1 MNPMYD
7 VITIGSATTDVFVR
21 APMLDL
27 HTRHKTGETE
37 ACFIMGAKIDIDE
50 LDIMTGGGATN
61 AAATFASLGYRVATI
76 SSIGDDESGL
86 IVKGTLHDLGISTR
100 FMQTDKKAKTG
111 YSIIIL
117 AGSGERTVLVHR
129 GASKTIDHDEIAW
142 DNLHAKWFYMSS
154 LGGDLKL
161 ARRILDHAEK
171 TGARIAWNPGNGELK
186 KGMRAMRSS
195 IKKTDVL
202 LVNKE
207 EAQMLTGSKSN
218 DIDDVLDS
226 FTVQPKTALI
236 ITDGRK
242 GSWARHTDGIVHCAI
257 PDRRKPKNTTGAGD
271 AFGSGLIAG
280 LLKKDDPGYALAVG
294 TWNATGVVMETGAK
308 KGILSRFPGK
318 SKLDKATIRVWK

>member
-1 MNPMYD
+1 MYD

-27 HTRHKTGETE
+27 HTRPATGETE
-37 ACFIMGAKIDIDE
+37 VCFIMGTKIDIDE

-61 AAATFASLGYRVATI
+61 TAATFASLGFKVATI
-76 SSIGDDESGL
+76 ASVGDDESGL
-86 IVKGTLHDLGISTR
+86 MMKGKLHDLGISTR
-100 FMQTDKKAKTG
+100 FLQTNKKVNTG

-129 GASKTIDHDEIAW
+129 GASKTIKHDRIAW
-142 DNLHAKWFYMSS
+142 DNLRTRWFYMSS

-186 KGMRAMRSS
+186 NGMRAMRSS
-195 IKKTDVL
+195 IRKADIL

-207 EAQMLTGSKSN
+207 EARMLTGSKSN
-218 DIDDVLDS
+218 DIDDVFDS

-242 GSWARHTDGIVHCAI
+242 GSWARHADGIMHCAI
-257 PDRRKPKNTTGAGD
+257 PDKRKPKNTTGAGD
-271 AFGSGLIAG
+271 AFGSGLVAG
-280 LLKKDDPGYALAVG
+280 LLKKENLGYALAVG

-308 KGILSRFPGK
+308 KGILSRFPGR
-318 SKLDKATIRVWK
+318 SKLDKATTRVWK

>member
-1 MNPMYD
+1 MFD
-7 VITIGSATTDVFVR
+7 VITIGAATTDVFVR

-27 HTRHKTGETE
+27 HKDHGSGETE
-37 ACFIMGAKIDIDE
+37 VCFTMGAKIDIDD
-50 LDIMTGGGATN
+50 LDIQTGGGATN
-61 AAATFASLGYRVATI
+61 AAATFASLGFRTATI
-76 SSIGDDESGL
+76 ASVGDDDNGL
-86 IVKGTLHDLGISTR
+86 IVKARLHDFGVSTK
-100 FMQTDKKAKTG
+100 FLQTDREENTG
-111 YSIIIL
+111 YAIIIL
-117 AGSGERTVLVHR
+117 AGSGERTILIHR
-129 GASKTIDHDEIAW
+129 GASKTIEHDEIDW
-142 DNLHAKWFYMSS
+142 EKLRAKWFYMSS

-161 ARRILDHAEK
+161 ARKVLAHAQRI
-171 TGARIAWNPGNGELK
+171 GAKVAWNPGNGELK

-195 IKKTDVL
+195 IRKADIL

-207 EAQMLTGSKSN
+207 EAVMLTGSESN
-218 DIDDVLDS
+218 DIDDVFDS
-226 FTVQPKTALI
+226 FTVRPKTALI

-242 GSWARHTDGIVHCAI
+242 GSWARHADGIVYCSI

-318 SKLDKATIRVWK
+318 SKLDKVPIRVWK

>member
-1 MNPMYD
+1 MYD

-27 HTRHKTGETE
+27 HRRHTTGTTE
-37 ACFIMGAKIDIDE
+37 ACFTMGAKIDIND

-76 SSIGDDESGL
+76 ASVGDDDNGL
-86 IVKGTLHDLGISTR
+86 IVKGKLHDLGISTR
-100 FMQTDKKAKTG
+100 FMQTDKKENTG

-129 GASKTIDHDEIAW
+129 GASKTIEHDDIPW
-142 DNLHAKWFYMSS
+142 DNLRTKWFYMSS
-154 LGGDLKL
+154 LAGDLKL
-161 ARRILDHAEK
+161 ARRVLDHAEK
-171 TGARIAWNPGNGELK
+171 IGARVAWNPGNGELK
-186 KGMRAMRSS
+186 KGPRAMRPLVR
-195 IKKTDVL
+195 KTDVL

-207 EAQMLTGSKSN
+207 EAMMLTGSKSN
-218 DIDDVLDS
+218 DIDDVFDS
-226 FTVQPKTALI
+226 FTAQPKTALI

-242 GSWARHTDGIVHCAI
+242 GSWARHADGIVYYPI
-257 PDRRKPKNTTGAGD
+257 PDKRKPKNTTGAGD
-271 AFGSGLIAG
+271 AFGSGLVAG

-308 KGILSRFPGK
+308 KGILSRFPSK
-318 SKLDKATIRVWK
+318 SKLNKVAIRVWK